1 MTLGA
6 GIFLSAIFLGCVFLY
21 IKSDNKPRWRKT
33 LLVISLFAIV
43 CFVGLIVYVV
53 FQNDIKSFFTQNT
66 NEISSQELSIYKI
79 KPGDK
84 LTDIQFQNGKA
95 KKEKERMKDYSVY
108 KYENGIEILAKGE
121 IADIVFYGCRP
132 TNDFTI
138 VDKIKCGASE
148 NDIFNAYKKENVVVL
163 CSDDVELR
171 IYEIKNKLLN
181 FVLQKNRVIYI
192 GIFRTYEDRFR
203 PTHQKPCA

>member
-33 LLVISLFAIV
+33 VLFIFFFTIV
-43 CFVGLIVYVV
+43 CFVGFVVYVV
-53 FQNDIKSFFTQNT
+53 FKDDIKSFFVQST
-66 NEISSQELSIYKI
+66 NEITTQELSIYRI

-95 KKEKERMKDYSVY
+95 KKEKERTKGYSVY
-108 KYENGIEILAKGE
+108 KYEMGIEIWAKDE
-121 IADIVFYGCRP
+121 TADIVFYGCKP
-132 TNDFTI
+132 NDFTI
-138 VDKIKCGASE
+138 VDKIKCGATE
-148 NDIFNAYKKENVVVL
+148 NDIFNAYKKENVVVV
-163 CSDDVELR
+163 CTDDVEDR
-171 IYEIKNKLLN
+171 IYELKNKPLS
-181 FVLQKNRVIYI
+181 FVLQKNRVIYM